1 MRLPGGNGFAG
12 KKFHG
17 AGTNGFA
24 PRYAVMSTEEPEVQE
39 ERAAGTQKMNEE
51 KPFRPISAGQKP
63 SRPESKA
70 QESQAHKPHRPE
82 ATMHTDAPVRKAGG
96 RLSREDQRRLGDIL
110 QRAYDDVVRQ
120 GVPDRFKDLLTELD
134 DSREGAEAKAAA
146 PGQSKLGQGEGGRSP
161 EPDRLV
167 EARGRDNPNK
177 GSS

>member
-1 MRLPGGNGFAG
+1 
-12 KKFHG
+12 
-17 AGTNGFA
+17 
-24 PRYAVMSTEEPEVQE
+24 
-39 ERAAGTQKMNEE
+39 
-51 KPFRPISAGQKP
+51 
-63 SRPESKA
+63 
-70 QESQAHKPHRPE
+70 
-82 ATMHTDAPVRKAGG
+82 MHTDAPVRKVGG

-134 DSREGAEAKAAA
+134 DTRGAEAKQA
-146 PGQSKLGQGEGGRSP
+146 SGGHNP

>member
-1 MRLPGGNGFAG
+1 ML
-12 KKFHG
+12 
-17 AGTNGFA
+17 
-24 PRYAVMSTEEPEVQE
+24 E
-39 ERAAGTQKMNEE
+39 ERAAGTKNMNAE
-51 KPFRPISAGQKP
+51 KPLRPISAGQKP
-63 SRPESKA
+63 GRAESKVPESKA
-70 QESQAHKPHRPE
+70 HEPDRPE

-120 GVPDRFKDLLTELD
+120 GVPDRFKDLLNELD
-134 DSREGAEAKAAA
+134 DTREGAEAKQA
-146 PGQSKLGQGEGGRSP
+146 SGGHNS

>member
-12 KKFHG
+12 KKFHR
-17 AGTNGFA
+17 AGTNGFT
-24 PRYAVMSTEEPEVQE
+24 PRYAVMSIEGPEVQE
-39 ERAAGTQKMNEE
+39 ERAAGTKNMNAE
-51 KPFRPISAGQKP
+51 KPLRPTSVSDKP
-63 SRPESKA
+63 DRPESR
-70 QESQAHKPHRPE
+70 AHKPHRPE

-120 GVPDRFKDLLTELD
+120 GVPDRFKDLLNELD
-134 DSREGAEAKAAA
+134 DTREGAAQA
-146 PGQSKLGQGEGGRSP
+146 SGGHNP

-167 EARGRDNPNK
+167 EARGRDNNPNK